1 MIFPSLPIGL
11 ESTDQSVGET
21 FRLSP
26 PLAKA
31 HSNPTSSPT
40 TLRQRSDC
48 YRDLDLPDRK
58 RSCPDQL
65 VRFNVL
71 MEREMPRR
79 VQPSGG
85 GVCAVSTMVGKF
97 ETTGAHYAER
107 ARRLSRHGIR
117 LSGVTIEPKIR
128 TLLQQSSKV
137 EDVDF
142 AVRTFKHYLAIA
154 SVNLTFSGFVGHTLV
169 KEPRVH
175 S

>member
-1 MIFPSLPIGL
+1 MCRINDQKVAIVIFPSLPIGL
-11 ESTDQSVGET
+11 ESTDQSVGDT

-31 HSNPTSSPT
+31 HSNPTLSPT

-48 YRDLDLPDRK
+48 YRDVDLPDRK
-58 RSCPDQL
+58 RSCPDQS

-71 MEREMPRR
+71 MEREVPRR

-117 LSGVTIEPKIR
+117 LRSR
-128 TLLQQSSKV
+128 
-137 EDVDF
+137 
-142 AVRTFKHYLAIA
+142 
-154 SVNLTFSGFVGHTLV
+154 
-169 KEPRVH
+169 
-175 S
+175 